1 MSKKEEKEKRNIKAE
16 CRLTEEEA
24 NDLQYMS
31 YKTGKKR
38 SEIMRDALKMYMNL
52 VKNT

>member
-1 MSKKEEKEKRNIKAE
+1 MGEKEKKEKRNIKAE
-16 CRLTEEEA
+16 CRLTEQES
-24 NDLQYMS
+24 NDLQFMS

-38 SEIMRDALKMYMNL
+38 SEVMRDALKMYMNL